1 MKKTFLFPAVAAL
14 FLCACGG
21 SKQAS
26 GFGDPV
32 EIRAKS
38 IAIDEII
45 KPIGWAEADGK
56 AVIQSDGTDTVYY
69 VYSLPDFRYLYAG
82 GTKGEGPEELG
93 SPYMLGDNPYMK
105 TFWIVDWS
113 KGTLT
118 DFQAGPDSLKALTR
132 FKPAGE
138 DDPALMVN
146 DSVAVY
152 EGGYNLDNLCWI
164 KLVKPHTGEIL
175 DSVLTRAVIEV
186 QKGDGWT
193 SVNMKNVPA
202 YISDGKTLV
211 VKYEYTDRVE
221 FYDISDG
228 KFTLKKALGDPRT
241 LEQLRAED
249 FWKKTEGK
257 YYDGFA
263 ADRDHVYIVEYDYT
277 REEKSPRRILS
288 SAVLVYD
295 WDGNPVRKYILDKP
309 VDALLVYKDKIFC
322 FNTEED
328 FEQVYAYSLDL

>member
-1 MKKTFLFPAVAAL
+1 MKKIFLFLAIAIL

-21 SKQAS
+21 SRQVA

-32 EIRAKS
+32 ELQSES

-45 KPIGWAEADGK
+45 KPVGWVGADGK
-56 AVIQSDGTDTVYY
+56 AVVQSDGTDTVYY

-93 SPYMLGDNPYMK
+93 SPYMLGNTPSMN

-113 KGTLT
+113 KETLT
-118 DFQAGPDSLKALTR
+118 DFQAGSDSLKALTS

-138 DDPALMVN
+138 DDPVLMVN
-146 DSVAVY
+146 DSIAVY

-164 KLVKPHTGEIL
+164 KLVEVHTGKIL

-202 YISDGKTLV
+202 YISDGKTLA

-221 FYDISDG
+221 FYDISGG
-228 KFTLKKALGDPRT
+228 KFALKKAVGDPRT

-249 FWKKTEGK
+249 FWKKTQGK

-263 ADRDHVYIVEYDYT
+263 ADQDHVYIMEYDYSQ
-277 REEKSPRRILS
+277 EGKSPRRILS
-288 SAVLVYD
+288 SSVLVYD

-309 VDALLVYKDKIFC
+309 VDALLVYKDKMFC

-328 FEQVYAYSLDL
+328 FEQVYAYPFKI